1 MYLDFLRYFFRANN
15 AQTIHSPFIFEFYNK
30 IFKAKS
36 VFPDFSI
43 IETERKKLI
52 ANNSTINRQDFGAG
66 TKKNTPEK
74 ISSLAKTSLKPKKW
88 SQLLFR
94 IIKYYNYRTIIDLG
108 TSFGVTTAYLAK
120 SNTDVQVYTF
130 EGCPETLKIA
140 QSTFQNLDIQNVH
153 FVLGNIDLT
162 LEDNLKK
169 IKQIDLA
176 FFDANHKEEPTIRYF
191 EKCLKFKAENS
202 CFVFDDIYWSVEMK
216 NAWERVKS
224 HDEVSISIDLFFV
237 GIVFFRKGIIKQH
250 FILK

>member
-1 MYLDFLRYFFRANN
+1 MANN
-15 AQTIHSPFIFEFYNK
+15 AHTIHSPFVFEFYNK

-36 VFPDFSI
+36 VFPDFSL

-74 ISSLAKTSLKPKKW
+74 ISSLAMTSLKPKKW

-94 IIKYYNYRTIIDLG
+94 IIKYYNYKTIIDLG

-120 SNTDVQVYTF
+120 ANTDVQVYTF

-153 FVLGNIDLT
+153 CVLGNIDLT

-176 FFDANHKEEPTIRYF
+176 FLMLITK
-191 EKCLKFKAENS
+191 
-202 CFVFDDIYWSVEMK
+202 K
-216 NAWERVKS
+216 N
-224 HDEVSISIDLFFV
+224 LPC
-237 GIVFFRKGIIKQH
+237 G
-250 FILK
+250 ILKSV

>member
-1 MYLDFLRYFFRANN
+1 MYLDFIRYFFRANN
-15 AQTIHSPFIFEFYNK
+15 AHDIHSPFVFEFYNN
-30 IFKAKS
+30 IFKLKP
-36 VFPDFSI
+36 VFPDFNF
-43 IETERKKLI
+43 IEAERNKLL

-94 IIKYYNYRTIIDLG
+94 IVKYYNYKTIIDLG

-120 SNTDVQVYTF
+120 ANNDVEVYTF

-140 QSTFQNLDIQNVH
+140 QSTFKNLRIQNVNCIE
-153 FVLGNIDLT
+153 GNIDVT
-162 LEDNLKK
+162 LGDTLKK

-176 FFDANHKEEPTIRYF
+176 FFDANHKEEPTLRYF
-191 EKCLKFKAENS
+191 DKCLKLKAENA
-202 CFVFDDIYWSVEMK
+202 CFIFDDIYWSEEMK

-224 HDEVSISIDLFFV
+224 HEEVSISIDLFFV
-237 GIVFFRKGIIKQH
+237 GLVFFRKGIKKQH
-250 FILK
+250 FVLK